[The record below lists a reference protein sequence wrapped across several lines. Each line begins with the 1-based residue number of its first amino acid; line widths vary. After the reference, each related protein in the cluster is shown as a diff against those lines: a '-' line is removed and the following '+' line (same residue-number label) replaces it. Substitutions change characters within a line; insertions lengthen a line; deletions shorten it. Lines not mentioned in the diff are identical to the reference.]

1 MQKRTIITLSIYLII
16 ISITTFLVSSATSS
30 SPRIT
35 FSPQIITSASW
46 PSDGQFV
53 QWASDPAEDGTG
65 ENWMDIDKG
74 YSYCDGTYAYFRTT
88 YFDTPAQEGDL
99 DCSPGNSGACTTL
112 VRYKIYINNLPS
124 DGEDNGDVEF
134 FIEDRSPG
142 GIGNGIYELYLVHD
156 LDDDDSFTD
165 NFDEN
170 VGGGVKY
177 DNGSANFVVEQQ
189 GIIDEIVGY
198 RVLPNSTDFYIKLS
212 SFGGTCDAY
221 ELIYETDQDEN
232 NPIDQHPT
240 QGQGDRTEGFTPPPV
255 PVCGDGEVNGDDQ
268 CELPSTNDNEFCSQS
283 TNSCQ
288 GNKTGSRDSFGSCS
302 EICQCQIDSFSFACQ
317 KGSCGATCNPG
328 EQQVESCGFN
338 NVGICKLGNK
348 TRSCDDNSCNF
359 GNFGECVGEILPGE
373 EVCNQLDDDCDGQV
387 DEGNVCYVPACGNGI
402 LDTNEQCDDGNLA
415 NGDGC
420 SSICQKEFCGDNIV
434 NNNTEQ
440 CEPPSSNNN
449 QFCSQTQ
456 TQCFNNKTGSRDNL
470 GFCSASCGCAYDQ
483 FDIKCVKGS
492 CGATCNPGEQ
502 QVESCGFNNVGICKL
517 GNKTKS
523 CDGNSCNFGNFG
535 ECVGEILPGE
545 EVCNQLDD
553 DCDGKVDEGDVCK
566 IVCGNGK
573 LEEGEECDDGNNIGG
588 DGCNSICQKDLVCI
602 YDKSKPGL
610 GVQGSPQL
618 NQVEQAQSIG
628 TATERFPVLLWMDP
642 ARRITYDDFNE
653 PGRINKTILVERINN
668 YAFEG
673 EQISWDVFAFD
684 KNGIEKLGDVF
695 VSIGPVHGPGNDI
708 EANCKINKR
717 TDDPCAVIGETEK
730 VKFNPQTSRWYTC
743 TLTVETPESMY
754 GEYFITVE
762 AEDLDGKKSSI
773 DENEFWFLNPVIG
786 LNINGEI
793 DFGDLRP
800 GTIGYA
806 KTLLVENNADP
817 IGGVLLDMFIS
828 GTDFYDPINSGAKC
842 PTSNKL
848 ELKNFRYYAT
858 SGAYSTKGN
867 PGADSEGYRKI
878 PYEVTGTGGKIN
890 NGRQDIIHNG
900 KLPGG
905 YSSGNVLSPGA
916 ELAITFKLA
925 LPEPCNGDFSSGQ
938 IMFWG
943 EAI

>member
-1 MQKRTIITLSIYLII
+1 
-16 ISITTFLVSSATSS
+16 
-30 SPRIT
+30 
-35 FSPQIITSASW
+35 
-46 PSDGQFV
+46 
-53 QWASDPAEDGTG
+53 
-65 ENWMDIDKG
+65 
-74 YSYCDGTYAYFRTT
+74 
-88 YFDTPAQEGDL
+88 
-99 DCSPGNSGACTTL
+99 
-112 VRYKIYINNLPS
+112 
-124 DGEDNGDVEF
+124 
-134 FIEDRSPG
+134 
-142 GIGNGIYELYLVHD
+142 
-156 LDDDDSFTD
+156 
-165 NFDEN
+165 
-170 VGGGVKY
+170 
-177 DNGSANFVVEQQ
+177 
-189 GIIDEIVGY
+189 
-198 RVLPNSTDFYIKLS
+198 
-212 SFGGTCDAY
+212 GGTCDAY

-449 QFCSQTQ
+449 QFCSQTQTQCFNNKTGSRDNLGFCSASCGCAYDQFDIKCVKGSCGATCSVGETQTESCGVTDVGECKLGNKTKSCDGNSCSFGDFGQCTGNIDPVQEICDEKDNDCDGQVDEGNVCYVPACGNGIKDAGEECDDNNLISGDGCSSICQKEFCGDGTVNNVNEQCELPSTNNNAFCAQTQ

-817 IGGVLLDMFIS
+817 GSGVLLDMFIS